1 MSITPGHA
9 TRTWYLLHAN
19 RRISTATR
27 TWYLL
32 QVAAEI
38 AGGADGSELVQ
49 DDGCDVAISV
59 GTWWRRFGGR
69 ALASPM
75 GR

>member
-9 TRTWYLLHAN
+9 TSTWYLLHPN

-38 AGGADGSELVQ
+38 AGGAD
-49 DDGCDVAISV
+49 
-59 GTWWRRFGGR
+59 
-69 ALASPM
+69 AL
-75 GR
+75 

>member
-38 AGGADGSELVQ
+38 AGGAD
-49 DDGCDVAISV
+49 
-59 GTWWRRFGGR
+59 
-69 ALASPM
+69 AL
-75 GR
+75 